1 MENHKQEEQEQ
12 GELTIFKARELFSS
26 NIILSLIA
34 VATWLGSIHF
44 VVVLVIFSLLFL
56 SFSKCLLVFGLL
68 LLLVFVPIDDDN
80 KLGRRLC
87 RYICRHACCYFP
99 VTLHVE
105 DINAFHPDRAYVF
118 GYEPHSVWPIGVVAL
133 ADHAGFMPL
142 TKVKVLAS
150 SAVFLVPFL
159 RHIWTWCGLTSAT
172 KKNFTSLLSAGYTCI
187 VNPGGVQETFYME
200 HDNEVFSLCSL
211 SLSLSLSQQNCFPQ
225 VKKRIYQDSHGERC
239 TLGSSFL
246 LWSSIDSFLFHFV
259 TCWLNAKCSI
269 FLLCTPF
276 TLPVNAGIMWIG
288 PCKRHWSSCVLLE
301 VNVSKTEFSLFSSY
315 RLILPFPITH
325 FSLITWLIFLFLLQS
340 KVYKWWKPSGKLFLK
355 ISRAIKFTPVVFGG
369 IFGTPLPFQRPMHI
383 VVGRPI
389 ELKQNLQPTVEE
401 LAEVHGQFVAALD
414 DLFKR
419 HRARVGFA
427 DLELKI
433 L

>member
-1 MENHKQEEQEQ
+1 MENHKQEQEQ

-34 VATWLGSIHF
+34 VAIWLGSIHF
-44 VVVLVIFSLLFL
+44 VVLLVIFSLLFL

-87 RYICRHACCYFP
+87 WYICRHACCYFP

-133 ADHAGFMPL
+133 ADHTGFMPL
-142 TKVKVLAS
+142 RKVKVLAS

-200 HDNEVFSLCSL
+200 HDNE
-211 SLSLSLSQQNCFPQ
+211 
-225 VKKRIYQDSHGERC
+225 
-239 TLGSSFL
+239 
-246 LWSSIDSFLFHFV
+246 
-259 TCWLNAKCSI
+259 
-269 FLLCTPF
+269 
-276 TLPVNAGIMWIG
+276 
-288 PCKRHWSSCVLLE
+288 
-301 VNVSKTEFSLFSSY
+301 
-315 RLILPFPITH
+315 
-325 FSLITWLIFLFLLQS
+325 S

-401 LAEVHGQFVAALD
+401 LAEVHGQFVAALE

>member
-1 MENHKQEEQEQ
+1 MTEVLENDPSMIEVY
-12 GELTIFKARELFSS
+12 GVLDILIFNQSNYGDKKKLRKIARPLLNLNGFILHHLSRFNIQSKPFVPPKSVFSDCFCCS
-26 NIILSLIA
+26 FSFQLMMITSWA
-34 VATWLGSIHF
+34 VAF
-44 VVVLVIFSLLFL
+44 V
-56 SFSKCLLVFGLL
+56 
-68 LLLVFVPIDDDN
+68 
-80 KLGRRLC
+80 
-87 RYICRHACCYFP
+87 

-200 HDNEVFSLCSL
+200 HDNEIAFLKSRRGFIKIAMENGAPLVPVF
-211 SLSLSLSQQNCFPQ
+211 CF
-225 VKKRIYQDSHGERC
+225 G
-239 TLGSSFL
+239 
-246 LWSSIDSFLFHFV
+246 
-259 TCWLNAKCSI
+259 
-269 FLLCTPF
+269 
-276 TLPVNAGIMWIG
+276 
-288 PCKRHWSSCVLLE
+288 
-301 VNVSKTEFSLFSSY
+301 
-315 RLILPFPITH
+315 
-325 FSLITWLIFLFLLQS
+325 QS

-419 HRARVGFA
+419 HRARKQTQTVFCRN
-427 DLELKI
+427 DNELSAVFCHESLSCRNDDGMRSYVMEFQLRK
-433 L
+433 